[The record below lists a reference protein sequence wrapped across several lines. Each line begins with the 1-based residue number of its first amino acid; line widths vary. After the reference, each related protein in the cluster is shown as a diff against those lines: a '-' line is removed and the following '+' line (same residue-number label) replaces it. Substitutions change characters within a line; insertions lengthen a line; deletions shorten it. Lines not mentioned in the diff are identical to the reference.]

1 MVECAFIQYAIRGKT
16 VPELTEIHSAC
27 AVSFCGVCL
36 LVIRTFRIGD
46 IFFAQRLLRQAARLN
61 PALSLTCP
69 RPSLWRALLPTNPLD
84 DAKTYTF
91 LLEQQD
97 NSVARAGLLQ
107 AQKRAGR
114 PEADITLLAPR
125 LDARYGHPAIW
136 QKLLAHFSQIAVQ
149 AGVRRVY
156 IAAPDEPTIVQTLNN
171 IGFRVYSRQTVWR
184 LIGGLSEHVPKVDY
198 GQVRL
203 QCVGDEWGLIRLYSQ
218 STPKAVQL
226 AEGAHSDKQIRLPI
240 LDSRVTHADKS
251 YILYEKDRITGCIQV
266 TLGSLG
272 AWLTLWVDT
281 RQPAPQRIHQ
291 LIQQGVAAI
300 CEHDCN
306 LPIYIGVDEY
316 QGGIAPLLVEYGFAP
331 FTDVVKAVKQTVQP
345 VYEGG
350 RIRMPVLETLPR
362 VASAPYHRHSTHVLR
377 EHER

>member
-1 MVECAFIQYAIRGKT
+1 M
-16 VPELTEIHSAC
+16 
-27 AVSFCGVCL
+27 
-36 LVIRTFRIGD
+36 IRTFRIVD
-46 IFFAQRLLRQAARLN
+46 IFLAQRLLRHATRLN

-69 RPSLWRALLPTNPLD
+69 RTSLWQALLPTNPLD

-91 LLEQQD
+91 LLEQRD

-107 AQKRAGR
+107 ACKRAGR

-136 QKLLAHFSQIAVQ
+136 QKLLAHFTHVAMES
-149 AGVRRVY
+149 GVRRIY
-156 IAAPDEPTIVQTLNN
+156 IAAPDEPTIAQTLNSV
-171 IGFRVYSRQTVWR
+171 GFRAYSRQTVWR
-184 LIGGLSEHVPKVDY
+184 LVGGLTEYLPLIDY
-198 GQVRL
+198 GQMRL

-218 STPKAVQL
+218 STPKTVQL
-226 AEGAHSDKQIRLPI
+226 AEGAHSDKEAKPPI
-240 LDSRVTHADKS
+240 LDHRATHADKS
-251 YILYEKDRITGCIQV
+251 YVLVEKERITGCVQI
-266 TLGSLG
+266 TIGSLG

-300 CEHDCN
+300 CEQNCN

-316 QGGIAPLLVEYGFAP
+316 QGGIAPILVDYGFAP

-345 VYEGG
+345 VRDGV
-350 RIRMPVLETLPR
+350 RVRMPMLETLPR
-362 VASAPYHRHSTHVLR
+362 VASAPYHRHTAIVQ
-377 EHER
+377 EQDG